1 MDACGAGVLEL
12 DHETGFD
19 PIDIDGSGKAA
30 DHLTVD
36 YEFVKCEDEVDS
48 PLLVYSH
55 ILSLMENSK
64 SVIDGGKNFING
76 DKTKRG
82 ECCPVT
88 VTEKGDVNKGGRLH
102 HRHHE
107 EPPTSAAVGDLCRP
121 ASPDPSV
128 VSPIFNGRVK
138 RERDLSNEE
147 VEAEKNSC
155 RISDEDEDGP
165 RG

>member
-1 MDACGAGVLEL
+1 MNPPPAKVAPATSFEPFFTLG
-12 DHETGFD
+12 
-19 PIDIDGSGKAA
+19 
-30 DHLTVD
+30 
-36 YEFVKCEDEVDS
+36 
-48 PLLVYSH
+48 
-55 ILSLMENSK
+55 LS
-64 SVIDGGKNFING
+64 
-76 DKTKRG
+76 G